1 MAQNF
6 GVPLNLEFREF
17 VKRKAFTQATKATK
31 TGAVELIRL
40 FWTYL
45 VTVKSAVAG
54 TLFSAERSEC
64 EPQWGAL
71 VGVEEL
77 NVFQEFMTSQSRD
90 PEKRWSNVYHK
101 FVFKAS
107 VQSKKRKTAQER
119 LAAEGTLKKYATIE
133 TIEQEFGAKVKLES
147 LVARMHAHKRQ
158 RVESTSSSSS
168 SSSEEEESNQC
179 DRLLEHGFCKYY

>member
-6 GVPLNLEFREF
+6 GVSLNLELREF

-31 TGAVELIRL
+31 TGAVEFIRL

-107 VQSKKRKTAQER
+107 EQSKKRKAAQER
-119 LAAEGTLKKYATIE
+119 LAAEGTLKKYATV
-133 TIEQEFGAKVKLES
+133 EQEFGAKVKLES

-158 RVESTSSSSS
+158 RVESISSSSS
-168 SSSEEEESNQC
+168 SSSEEEESNQ
-179 DRLLEHGFCKYY
+179 

>member
-31 TGAVELIRL
+31 TGAVDLIRL
-40 FWTYL
+40 FWNYL
-45 VTVKSAVAG
+45 VTVKSSVAG

-90 PEKRWSNVYHK
+90 PKMRWSNVYHK

-107 VQSKKRKTAQER
+107 EQSKKRKAAQER
-119 LAAEGTLKKYATIE
+119 LAAEGTLKKQATVE
-133 TIEQEFGAKVKLES
+133 EEFGAKKKLES
-147 LVARMHAHKRQ
+147 LAARMDAHNAHKRR

-168 SSSEEEESNQC
+168 SSSEEESNQ
-179 DRLLEHGFCKYY
+179 